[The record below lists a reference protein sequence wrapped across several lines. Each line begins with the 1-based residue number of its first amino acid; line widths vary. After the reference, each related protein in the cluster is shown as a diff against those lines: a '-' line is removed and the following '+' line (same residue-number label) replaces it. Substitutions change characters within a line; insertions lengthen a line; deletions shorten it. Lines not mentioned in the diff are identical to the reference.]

1 LVLYLFCCNNSAK
14 SQLNNVRFSVSI
26 DILFAQKGAKLLPPD
41 PFPGLNNAFAAP
53 LGELT
58 ALPRPPSWIWRRER
72 EGRGRKGRERK
83 GRERGKDGKRK
94 RKGRGKG

>member
-1 LVLYLFCCNNSAK
+1 M
-14 SQLNNVRFSVSI
+14 RFSVSI
-26 DILFAQKGAKLLPPD
+26 GILFAQKGAKLLPPD

-72 EGRGRKGRERK
+72 EGRGGKGKGREGKRKGREKEEEGEGEGVRVAP
-83 GRERGKDGKRK
+83 KRQAWI
-94 RKGRGKG
+94 RLWT